1 MKHKCEE
8 CLQYQDALPFLF
20 MYCDPDT
27 MAFTHERKTC
37 EACWRRIRSLHR
49 IISYGPGT
57 KRNKV
62 RYERVTVVGA
72 PIQYQQTL
80 F

>member
-1 MKHKCEE
+1 MKRRCEE
-8 CLQYQDALPFLF
+8 CQQLKNDLPFLF
-20 MYCDPDT
+20 MYFDPDT
-27 MAFTHERKTC
+27 LDFNHERKTC

-62 RYERVTVVGA
+62 RYERVTVIGE
-72 PIQYQQTL
+72 PFKYQQEL